1 MILGKYSFGIGDRF
15 SHQGKAQLSAVIKA
29 KEQGLDITPVWNKS
43 HREHTI
49 IGTVPDD
56 VRKEA
61 REAVEALNWSGPY
74 FVDADHIGLGN
85 VDLFLESSDFFTL
98 DVADFMGRAADK
110 ADVDSFV
117 RKHQKY
123 IGSVAIDGVDS
134 ALNITED
141 QIRAIAGKSLL
152 AVKQAGEIYRHIKA
166 AKGADNFI
174 TEVSMDETEKPQTPV
189 EMLFILAAIADE
201 GIPAQTIAPKFTGRL
216 NKGVDY
222 VGDVDG
228 FTKEFEQDLAV
239 VAFAVREFGLPGNL
253 KLSIH
258 SGSDKFSIYG
268 PIARALKK
276 FDAGLHVK
284 TAGTTWLEELIGLAM
299 AGGDGLSI
307 AKEVYT
313 KALLRFGELCGPY
326 ASVIDIDT
334 AMLPTAEEI
343 DEWDGQTFA
352 SALRHDQSC
361 ERYNLHV
368 RQLLHVGYKI
378 AAEMGTRFT
387 DALRKHEDI
396 IAQNVTENI
405 YDRHISPVFKECP
418 ASSDRQKSQ
427 DQ

>member
-15 SHQGKAQLSAVIKA
+15 CHQGKAQLSAVIKA

-49 IGTVPDD
+49 IGTVPEDT
-56 VRKEA
+56 RKEA
-61 REAVEALNWSGPY
+61 GDAVKALNWGGAH
-74 FVDADHIGLGN
+74 FVDADHIALGN

-98 DVADFMGRAADK
+98 DVADFMGQATDK

-117 RKHQKY
+117 RKHEKY
-123 IGSVAIDGVDS
+123 VGSLTIDGIDD
-134 ALNITED
+134 ALDVTKD

-152 AVKQAGEIYRHIKA
+152 AVKQAGAIYRHIES
-166 AKGADNFI
+166 AKGAGNFI
-174 TEVSMDETEKPQTPV
+174 TEVSMDETDQPQTPV
-189 EMLFILAAIADE
+189 EMLFILAAVADE
-201 GIPAQTIAPKFTGRL
+201 GIPAQTIAPKFTGRF

-222 VGDVDG
+222 VGDVAG
-228 FTKEFEQDLAV
+228 FAKEFRQDLAV
-239 VAFAVREFGLPGNL
+239 VAFAVKQFGMAESL

-268 PIARALKK
+268 PIAQALKE

-299 AGGDGLSI
+299 AGADGLSI
-307 AKEVYT
+307 AKEIYAR
-313 KALLRFGELCGPY
+313 ALLRFGELCGPY

-334 AMLPTAEEI
+334 AMLPTPEEV
-343 DEWDGQTFA
+343 DQWDGHTFA

-361 ERYNLHV
+361 EQYNLHL

-387 DALRKHEDI
+387 DALTRHEDI
-396 IAQNVTENI
+396 VAQNVSENI
-405 YDRHISPVFKECP
+405 YDRHIRPVFMECP
-418 ASSDRQKSQ
+418 AASG
-427 DQ
+427 

>member
-15 SHQGKAQLSAVIKA
+15 CHQGKAQLSAMIKA
-29 KEQGLDITPVWNKS
+29 KEQGLDVTPIWNKS

-49 IGTVPDD
+49 IGTSPADT
-56 VRKEA
+56 RKEA
-61 REAVEALNWSGPY
+61 SDAVAALNCDGPY
-74 FVDADHIGLGN
+74 FVDADHIGLDN

-98 DVADFMGRAADK
+98 DVADFVGEPADK

-117 RKHQKY
+117 ARHKKY
-123 IGSVAIDGVDS
+123 VGALAIEGIVEP
-134 ALNITED
+134 LNVTED
-141 QIRAIAGKSLL
+141 RIRAIAQKSLL
-152 AVKQAGEIYRHIKA
+152 AVKQAGEIYRHIEA
-166 AKGADNFI
+166 AKGAGNFI
-174 TEVSMDETEKPQTPV
+174 TEVSMDETDEPQTPV

-201 GIPAQTIAPKFTGRL
+201 GIPAQTIAPKFTGRF

-222 VGDVDG
+222 VGDVAG
-228 FTKEFEQDLAV
+228 FTKEFKEDLAV
-239 VAFAVREFGLPGNL
+239 VAFAIKEFGLPGNL

-299 AGGDGLSI
+299 AGGEGLTI
-307 AKEVYT
+307 AKEVYAQ
-313 KALLRFGELCGPY
+313 ALTRFDELCGPY
-326 ASVIDIDT
+326 ATVIDIDT

-343 DEWDGQTFA
+343 GKWDGRRFA

-361 ERYNLHV
+361 EQYNLHL
-368 RQLLHVGYKI
+368 RQLLHVGYKV

-387 DALRKHEDI
+387 DALCKYEDI
-396 IAQNVTENI
+396 IAENVAENI
-405 YDRHISPVFKECP
+405 FDRHIKPIFIEYLP
-418 ASSDRQKSQ
+418 SSE
-427 DQ
+427 